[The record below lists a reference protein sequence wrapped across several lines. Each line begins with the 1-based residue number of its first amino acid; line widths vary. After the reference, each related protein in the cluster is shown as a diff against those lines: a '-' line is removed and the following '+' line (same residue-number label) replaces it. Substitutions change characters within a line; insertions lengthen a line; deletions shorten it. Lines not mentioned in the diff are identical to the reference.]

1 MKRQEIIQNELMDWG
16 LKHLASISKT
26 TPFVVPTNYFNDV
39 PHSVQQ
45 RIDAQETGDAII
57 GFAPKMPFS
66 DPPESYFEG
75 LAQQVLA
82 TIKSESAQEW
92 PKQNPYSIPQGYFE
106 VLPQNILTAIQ
117 GSEHSK
123 KPIVNRIPLHRTV
136 QWAASIALLFFV
148 ALGVFKMKEQKAS
161 DRLFDTVTQAEIAAY
176 VNSNIDD
183 FDTDLVLNGLAF
195 HQQIPEEKSTDAI
208 SNEEIKDYL
217 SEDGLN

>member
-1 MKRQEIIQNELMDWG
+1 MKRQDIIQNELMDWD
-16 LKHLASISKT
+16 LKHLASIPKT
-26 TPFVVPTNYFNDV
+26 MPFVLPGNYFSDLT
-39 PHSVQQ
+39 HSVQQ
-45 RIDAQETGDAII
+45 HIDTHEIEDPTF
-57 GFAPKMPFS
+57 GFSPKMPFS

-82 TIKSESAQEW
+82 TIKTELAQEW
-92 PKQNPYSIPQGYFE
+92 PKQNPYVIPQGYFE
-106 VLPQNILTAIQ
+106 VLPQNMLTAIQ
-117 GSEHSK
+117 GSEYSK

-161 DRLFDTVTQAEIAAY
+161 VRLFDTVTQAEIAAY

-195 HQQIPEEKSTDAI
+195 HQLIPEENGVDAP
-208 SNEEIKDYL
+208 SNQEIMDYL
-217 SEDGLN
+217 SEEGLN